1 MTPEMI
7 EKLWERSGGK
17 CECVR
22 AAHNHPG
29 GRCNVELVKE
39 MMDKSDAGGWKVC
52 RLFMTGNENLNA
64 VAIYCNGCYQQL
76 PSVLQKEDRY
86 GA

>member
-1 MTPEMI
+1 
-7 EKLWERSGGK
+7 
-17 CECVR
+17 
-22 AAHNHPG
+22 
-29 GRCNVELVKE
+29 VKE